1 MVLMY
6 YALCWP
12 LMVTKHI
19 HIKISI
25 YIYCLHDTCANF
37 GCEDIKF
44 YLLIMWI
51 ILELFLIFHMQ
62 WNWYSIFAPKDT
74 V

>member
-1 MVLMY
+1 MY

-44 YLLIMWI
+44 YLLIM
-51 ILELFLIFHMQ
+51 
-62 WNWYSIFAPKDT
+62 
-74 V
+74 